1 MATEKRKYPRITV
14 KGITA
19 NITITEPNGSIIIVE
34 ANILDISRSGIRL
47 GLLKPLPSRLNELI
61 ELEIIL
67 PGSGAPLI
75 ISASIVQ
82 RKSEGEFGANYVD
95 LRPEDPIDQLLED
108 CKLLT

>member
-19 NITITEPNGSIIIVE
+19 NITITEPNGSIIIAE

-47 GLLKPLPSRLNELI
+47 GLLKPLPAHLNELI
-61 ELEIIL
+61 DLEIIL

-75 ISASIVQ
+75 LSATIAQ
-82 RKSEGEFGANYVD
+82 CKSEGELGAHYID
-95 LRPEDPIDQLLED
+95 LKHEDPIDQLLED
-108 CKLLT
+108 CKHLN